1 MSKLSRREFKELLTE
16 WNSNFINE
24 REIIQP
30 VAFSRNFAGQISD
43 EDIEDLK
50 SQNYPAYLMILPT
63 VNRAELSN
71 IYNYKDKS
79 KNTYEKSESNYNL
92 IKNKIISLY
101 DRNFTS
107 EDLDLNYMEELEDY
121 HGGLYKDGQMPK
133 IPDNFPANEE
143 MINSLEK
150 SFEDAKSYMTNIKD
164 GPFIINFTSKVS
176 VEDAQESAGLF
187 SISKMKPHV
196 SKSFVA
202 WLLKHDFHHTLEY
215 YIFDNKNQA
224 GEFER
229 KCIGVRFFSM
239 PGLRASRSSED
250 NYASVTGYLFGKTK
264 EEKESILIERFY
276 NVIEKVGKFHST
288 YIPDY
293 DVKEFVDQLLFYN
306 LSNIDLNDII
316 NGLFIEDSE
325 GDIVYDNKR
334 YSERFED
341 DPLFINARQKLID
354 NVVEITDAFERKV
367 CEKFLGDLK
376 DKIIITFYSE

>member
-1 MSKLSRREFKELLTE
+1 MSKLNRSEFKELLSE
-16 WNSNFINE
+16 WKQNFINE
-24 REIIQP
+24 EIIQP
-30 VAFSRNFAGQISD
+30 IAFSRNFAGQISD
-43 EDIEDLK
+43 KDIEDLK

-63 VNRAELSN
+63 VRSTELN
-71 IYNYKDKS
+71 DIYNKDKN
-79 KNTYEKSESNYNL
+79 KNIHEKSEENYHL
-92 IKNKIISLY
+92 IKDKIINLY
-101 DRNFTS
+101 NRNFTS
-107 EDLDLNYMEELEDY
+107 EDLGLNYEELEDY
-121 HGGLYKDGQMPK
+121 HGGLYKDGQMVR

-150 SFEDAKSYMTNIKD
+150 SFEDAKGYMTNIKD
-164 GPFIINFTSKVS
+164 GPFIINFTSNVS
-176 VEDAQESAGLF
+176 ADNAQESGGLF

-224 GEFER
+224 LEFER

-239 PGLRASRSSED
+239 SGLRGSRSAGD

-264 EEKESILIERFY
+264 EEKESLLIERFY
-276 NVIEKVGKFHST
+276 NVIEKLSKFHST
-288 YIPDY
+288 YIPNY
-293 DVKEFVDQLLFYN
+293 DVKEFVDELLFYN
-306 LSNIDLNDII
+306 LSNIDLNDIV

-341 DPLFINARQKLID
+341 DPLFINTKQKLID
-354 NVVEITDAFERKV
+354 NVIETTDAFERKI

-376 DKIIITFYSE
+376 DKIIITYYSG

>member
-1 MSKLSRREFKELLTE
+1 MSKLNRREFKELLTE

-71 IYNYKDKS
+71 VYNYKDKS

-196 SKSFVA
+196 SRSFVA

-224 GEFER
+224 AEFER

-239 PGLRASRSSED
+239 PGLRASRSDGD
-250 NYASVTGYLFGKTK
+250 NYASVTGYLFGKSK

-276 NVIEKVGKFHST
+276 NVIEKVGKFHSA

-293 DVKEFVDQLLFYN
+293 DVKDFVDQLLFYN
-306 LSNIDLNDII
+306 LSNIDLNDIVK
-316 NGLFIEDSE
+316 GLFIEDSE
-325 GDIVYDNKR
+325 GDIVYDNKL
-334 YSERFED
+334 YSERSED
-341 DPLFINARQKLID
+341 DPLFINTRQKLID
-354 NVVEITDAFERKV
+354 NVVEITDAFESKV

-376 DKIIITFYSE
+376 DKIIITYYTA